1 MSDIVEA
8 QLEKL
13 KEHFGVEKDVDL
25 ARKLMIDKRTVS
37 AWRARGAVPARYQS
51 IAQGGDAQSLMT
63 PAARWGE
70 HERAAF
76 DLAMFRMAR
85 ALLPE
90 TAAGEFRDTMQAF
103 GGAWAYFW
111 EVMST
116 ARRDLVNQMDAGNK
130 EVRSAFALL
139 LHAELQGDSEAVAS
153 VRKTL
158 SDLAKV
164 SKN

>member
-1 MSDIVEA
+1 MSDVEA

-37 AWRARGAVPARYQS
+37 AWRARGAVPARYQG
-51 IAQGGDAQSLMT
+51 IAQGDDPQSVMT
-63 PAARWGE
+63 PPARWGE

-76 DLAMFRMAR
+76 DLAVFRVAR

-90 TAAGEFRDTMQAF
+90 TAAGEFRVTMQAF

-116 ARRDLVNQMDAGNK
+116 AHRDLVNQMDEGSK

-139 LHAELQGDSEAVAS
+139 LHAELQEDPEAVAN

-158 SDLAKV
+158 SDLGKV
-164 SKN
+164 SEE

>member
-1 MSDIVEA
+1 MSDIDVQME
-8 QLEKL
+8 QLKA
-13 KEHFGVEKDVDL
+13 HFGVEKDVDL
-25 ARKLMIDKRTVS
+25 AKQLMIDKRTVS

-51 IAQGGDAQSLMT
+51 IAQVGDPQSIMT
-63 PAARWGE
+63 PPARWDE

-90 TAAGEFRDTMQAF
+90 TATGEFRSTMQAF

-111 EVMST
+111 DVMT
-116 ARRDLVNQMDAGNK
+116 KARRDLVGQMDDGSK

-139 LHAELQGDSEAVAS
+139 MHAELQNDAEAVAD
-153 VRKTL
+153 VRKVL
-158 SDLAKV
+158 SDLGKL
-164 SKN
+164 SEK